1 MNKDEKKEEEII
13 QVYRCEKCDKSFK
26 SYQGIY
32 GHNKRHHE
40 GEKPEPATLLSPLE
54 FTEKG
59 WKFGSFGRPKAG
71 ESIKEKQTKKVFEKI
86 EEITAN
92 IDEEKPNY
100 LSEDFVINEVNIPQ
114 EDSIPSV
121 VKLLNVGES
130 LDDEEEEVLSKQR
143 LKFQGKLARHF
154 FQFADSLLTIFGK
167 GYTGDN
173 DYEIK
178 RNKSD
183 YDLLEDT
190 TKAMMEEQ
198 QVFIPYSATAVWGI
212 TVGIAYGTPVAKM
225 GAKRR
230 KKGWK
235 LIPNLRFWGK
245 KKVDDLEEMR

>member
-1 MNKDEKKEEEII
+1 MENEGENI

-32 GHNKRHHE
+32 GHNKRHHDS
-40 GEKPEPATLLSPLE
+40 EKPEPATLLSPLE
-54 FTEKG
+54 FEEKG

-71 ESIKEKQTKKVFEKI
+71 ETVKEKQTKKVYEKI
-86 EEITAN
+86 EEITAD
-92 IDEEKPNY
+92 IDDERPTY
-100 LSEDFVINEVNIPQ
+100 LSEEFDVNAANIPQ
-114 EDSIPSV
+114 ADSIPSV
-121 VKLLNVGES
+121 VKLLNVGDS
-130 LDDEEEEVLSKQR
+130 LDDEEEEVLSKSR

-154 FQFADSLLTIFGK
+154 FQFADSILSVFGK

-178 RNKSD
+178 RNKTD

-198 QVFIPYSATAVWGI
+198 QIFVPYSATAVWGI
-212 TVGIAYGTPVAKM
+212 TVGIAYGTPLAKM

-230 KKGWK
+230 KKGWRI
-235 LIPNLRFWGK
+235 IPNLRFWRRK
-245 KKVDDLEEMR
+245 KADDIDGEN